1 MHRVVVPK
9 LSGIHRFACLSLY
22 RALLRQCARLP
33 PTIPNSGTINHLVRK
48 KFRRYRTL
56 QSPSQTVNALK
67 AGYEALD
74 LLHSASQGNQKDID
88 HLSALLENSKAIRL
102 KNSSEQRALAEAR
115 PLKPLSKTEQKKAE
129 SRRQQDATALRHPNA
144 EPILS
149 RPRPVVSGRRRVP
162 VLVNARGIPFL
173 RIKKPQPQNL
183 SRVIRNKLDRRW
195 KWIERRDRLEIEL
208 LFAKDEDYWDR
219 LVVDEESPS
228 LNKESPSWADA
239 VKESIRDVVTKISES
254 DRKNKELAE
263 AMWNIVLAEKKLA
276 EEEEAERK
284 KRMAEQEQRQK
295 EATDADTES
304 SSDKKNIN
312 KGPSANAE
320 NHGT

>member
-1 MHRVVVPK
+1 MHRVIVPK
-9 LSGIHRFACLSLY
+9 RSGIHRFACLSLY

-48 KFRRYRTL
+48 KFRRYKTL

-74 LLHSASQGNQKDID
+74 LLHSASQGNQKDVGRI
-88 HLSALLENSKAIRL
+88 SALLAESKALRD
-102 KNSSEQRALAEAR
+102 KNSSEQRTLAEAR
-115 PLKPLSKTEQKKAE
+115 PIKPLSKIERKKEE

-183 SRVIRNKLDRRW
+183 SRVIRNKLERRW
-195 KWIERRDRLEIEL
+195 AWIERRDRLEIEK
-208 LFAKDEDYWDR
+208 LFAKDEDYWDS
-219 LVVDEESPS
+219 LVADEEA
-228 LNKESPSWADA
+228 ESPSWADA
-239 VKESIRDVVTKISES
+239 VVESIQDVLSKISES
-254 DRKNKELAE
+254 DKKAKELAE
-263 AMWNIVLAEKKLA
+263 KMWKIVLAEKELA
-276 EEEEAERK
+276 EKEEAERK
-284 KRMAEQEQRQK
+284 KREAEERQRQ
-295 EATDADTES
+295 EATVGDNKS
-304 SSDKKNIN
+304 PSDEKNLN
-312 KGPSANAE
+312 KIPTANSE
-320 NHGT
+320 NRVQ